1 MTVDVT
7 MDVTAGQPV
16 DRIAEKPAA
25 AFGRR
30 RVLTAVGGVALGSL
44 VASAAFPAAPAAAA
58 ARRAAKAPSDWVD
71 DPRLRFVDVEGTF
84 NLRDAGDWRA
94 PGGRRIKRGVIFRGC
109 ALGRVTDLGLTQL
122 AALHLGVDINF
133 LSNRELGTA
142 QPDRLPPGVAVLNA
156 PVGDEES
163 ASEPTAPDTTKPD
176 EGVLAEFRG
185 YITGPQALGSFGAAL
200 RRITE
205 LNGRPFYLHC
215 NSGTY
220 RTGWATAV
228 LMTALGV
235 DRAQVDQEF
244 LLSNLTF
251 GVQYAWTEYL
261 DAAFDQ
267 INASFGSFDRY
278 LRRGLGVSRP
288 ALCRLERALLVRHP

>member
-1 MTVDVT
+1 MTIDVT
-7 MDVTAGQPV
+7 MDAAGKTAGRITERPV
-16 DRIAEKPAA
+16 V

-30 RVLTAVGGVALGSL
+30 RMLTAMGGVALGSL
-44 VASAAFPAAPAAAA
+44 VASAAFSAAPAAAA
-58 ARRAAKAPSDWVD
+58 TRRAAKATNDWED

-94 PGGRRIKRGVIFRGC
+94 PGGRRIKRGVIYRGC
-109 ALGRVTDLGLTQL
+109 ALGRVTDFGLTQL
-122 AALHLGVDINF
+122 AALNLAVDINF
-133 LSNRELGTA
+133 LSNRELATA
-142 QPDRLPPGVAVLNA
+142 SPDRLPPGVPVLNT
-156 PVGDEES
+156 PVGDDEE
-163 ASEPTAPDTTKPD
+163 ASEPTAPDTSKPD

-185 YITGPQALGSFGAAL
+185 YITGTQALASFGTAL
-200 RRITE
+200 RRIID

-267 INASFGSFDRY
+267 IHRSFGTFDRY
-278 LRRGLGVSRP
+278 LSRGLGVHKP
-288 ALCRLERALLVRHP
+288 DLCRLERALLVRHH